1 MMQLFVLFSYI
12 ADGLAYSAESIVG
25 KLIGAQDREGLRDST
40 RRLMAWGVV
49 VGLLYTGVYL
59 MFWREILTMFG
70 PSEEV
75 LVRAGGEIGWGI
87 AMPMAGLLAFIL
99 DGVMIGATQTRWLLF
114 SVAGA
119 LLSAV
124 VVAFL
129 MQLSGSEQWLWPS
142 FSTFMVMRGVLLVPG
157 YRKIVSCRTQ

>member
-1 MMQLFVLFSYI
+1 
-12 ADGLAYSAESIVG
+12 
-25 KLIGAQDREGLRDST
+25 
-40 RRLMAWGVV
+40 
-49 VGLLYTGVYL
+49 